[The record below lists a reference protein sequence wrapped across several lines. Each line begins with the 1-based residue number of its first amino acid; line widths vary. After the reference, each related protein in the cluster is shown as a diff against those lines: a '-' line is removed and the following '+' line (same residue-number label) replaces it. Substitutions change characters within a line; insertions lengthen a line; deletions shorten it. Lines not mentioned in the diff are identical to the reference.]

1 MTARIQLRP
10 LQADDADT
18 LFALVDGS
26 RDTLSQW
33 LPWVDN
39 TRSAADSLAFIQRTL
54 ADRASGTALTWLILA
69 DGQPAGVCDLH
80 AISGLNR
87 HASIGYWLAD
97 AYVGRGYLPQALG
110 QVLHTAFV
118 ELGLNRID
126 IISAAANLRSC
137 AVAERS
143 GFRQEGVLRGY
154 LRIRERFWDAR
165 IYSLLAADWQ
175 PPVAEADA

>member
-1 MTARIQLRP
+1 MTTRIQLRP
-10 LQADDADT
+10 LQADDAET

-33 LPWVDN
+33 LPWVN
-39 TRSAADSLAFIQRTL
+39 TTLSAADSQTFIQRTI
-54 ADRASGTALTWLILA
+54 ADRASGEALTWLILV

-80 AISGLNR
+80 AISALNR

-97 AYVGRGYLPQALG
+97 AFVGHGYLPQALG
-110 QVLHTAFV
+110 QMLHTGFV

-175 PPVAEADA
+175 PAAQDAP